1 LTELQL
7 ETDASETV
15 TPMTPTVEE
24 TQAETNVGV
33 ARASGVLALGNIA
46 SRVLGLAREIA
57 LSNRFGASGAVDAFN
72 IALIIPK
79 TLHDLLIAGHINS
92 AIVPVLSE
100 AAARDGQKAFWQLV
114 SVLFSL
120 VTALIIGLVLLL
132 ELFAPQAVALVG
144 GGADAV
150 TQALAVDLL
159 RLTAPALL
167 FLALFALASGTLY
180 ALRAFTLPAFAGAV
194 FNGAVVVT
202 MLLLA
207 PSLGITA
214 AAVGWLIGALVQF
227 GLQLPGLQV
236 SQLRPTLRWNQ
247 PEVRRIAMLYAPVM
261 ISLILDTLVVR
272 TFSYNVASGTGTGSI
287 GYMNW
292 ATTLIQFPHG
302 LVGTAISIAILP
314 TLARQ
319 AALIAQE
326 GAQAFRDTLG
336 LGLRLIIVLIVP
348 ATVGLFIIANPIVAL
363 VFEHGAFTAADTL
376 ITAQALRLYLVG
388 LPFAA
393 LDLLLVYAFY
403 ARQDTR
409 TPAIIGFGSLL
420 VYLVVTILLLPTFGV
435 FSLMVA
441 DSVKHIVHTAASA
454 WLLHRRLGGMGEQRL
469 ARTLLQT
476 GAAAL
481 VMGVL
486 LALVEPLLEGI
497 FGMVMLWQEALVVG
511 ISGLVSVGIYVGMAL
526 LLRVEELRW
535 LLGVVRN
542 RLAK

>member
-1 LTELQL
+1 
-7 ETDASETV
+7 
-15 TPMTPTVEE
+15 
-24 TQAETNVGV
+24 
-33 ARASGVLALGNIA
+33 
-46 SRVLGLAREIA
+46 
-57 LSNRFGASGAVDAFN
+57 
-72 IALIIPK
+72 
-79 TLHDLLIAGHINS
+79 
-92 AIVPVLSE
+92 
-100 AAARDGQKAFWQLV
+100 
-114 SVLFSL
+114 
-120 VTALIIGLVLLL
+120 VLLL